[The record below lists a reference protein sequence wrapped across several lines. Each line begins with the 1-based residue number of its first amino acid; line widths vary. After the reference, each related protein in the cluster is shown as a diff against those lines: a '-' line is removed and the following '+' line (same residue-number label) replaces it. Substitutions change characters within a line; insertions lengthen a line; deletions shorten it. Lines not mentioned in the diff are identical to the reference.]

1 MAVAVRCGVI
11 VEVGALPQVRGG
23 DEHDDGIG
31 DRPRP
36 VGHTPLHGSCCFADD
51 NFEEIL
57 GLMVQMKAVLQNIR
71 RAQASRL
78 DVSGART
85 RNPIVAGSDA
95 VDLPNAA
102 GDGLH
107 PLRNSKANG
116 RIANELH
123 TPHRRRRI

>member
-57 GLMVQMKAVLQNIR
+57 GLMVQMKAVLIQGLE
-71 RAQASRL
+71 RL
-78 DVSGART
+78 HF
-85 RNPIVAGSDA
+85 NPSERFAITVQ
-95 VDLPNAA
+95 NAA
-102 GDGLH
+102 
-107 PLRNSKANG
+107 
-116 RIANELH
+116 
-123 TPHRRRRI
+123 

>member
-1 MAVAVRCGVI
+1 MR
-11 VEVGALPQVRGG
+11 R
-23 DEHDDGIG
+23 
-31 DRPRP
+31 
-36 VGHTPLHGSCCFADD
+36 
-51 NFEEIL
+51 
-57 GLMVQMKAVLQNIR
+57 R
-71 RAQASRL
+71 RAQLSAGDL
-78 DVSGART
+78 AG
-85 RNPIVAGSDA
+85 NPILVGTVALLVTLVAVFLAYNANRGLPFVPTYQIS